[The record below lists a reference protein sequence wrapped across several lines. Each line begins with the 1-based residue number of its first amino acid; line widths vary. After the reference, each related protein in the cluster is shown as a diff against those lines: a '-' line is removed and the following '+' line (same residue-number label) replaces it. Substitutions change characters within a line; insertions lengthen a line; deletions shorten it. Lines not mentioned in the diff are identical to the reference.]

1 MARPSRS
8 YQMPEDPDEL
18 AALLERRALRE
29 ERIDAERESLAV
41 RLRRWRRRKRLTRI
55 RAVQM
60 LDIQNENTL
69 LRLESPA
76 MGDIYLST
84 LIKLAD
90 GLGCD
95 TWELLHPQG
104 LVDD

>member
-1 MARPSRS
+1 
-8 YQMPEDPDEL
+8 MPADPDEL
-18 AALLERRALRE
+18 ATLLERRARRE
-29 ERIDAERESLAV
+29 ERIEVERESLAG
-41 RLRRWRRRKRLTRI
+41 RLRRWRRRKKLSRI
-55 RAVQM
+55 QAVQA

-69 LRLESPA
+69 LRLESPI

-95 TWELLHPQG
+95 TWELLHPEG
-104 LVDD
+104 LADDD